1 MSRNEAGNGSG
12 TEAGSGT
19 ETETGRERTAGP
31 GRVPLRTADVA
42 RESGYSA
49 QQVRD
54 LERLGVIPPAARAA
68 NGYRSYA
75 PVHVRALRAY
85 RGLAAAVGPVE
96 ARSTLAELRT
106 GTVETAAA
114 AIGAVHVRLARE
126 RDEALRAQRALRA
139 IQDER
144 NAPESGGG
152 GEAGEGEEER
162 DTMTITELAS
172 ALGVRSST
180 LRFWEQEG
188 LVAPER
194 VTSLRARRYGLPA
207 IRAARIVAAL
217 RGGGH
222 GIPEVRAV
230 MDSLTGL
237 GGPEETRRLLR
248 RRLDGIAERTVALL
262 RAGSDLAA
270 VVTSA
275 GARQEPPDPDP
286 NPNPNQDP
294 DPDQDPNPDPN
305 PNQDPNPNP
314 NSDPAPGDAP

>member
-1 MSRNEAGNGSG
+1 MRGS
-12 TEAGSGT
+12 EAGSGT
-19 ETETGRERTAGP
+19 ETGRERTGGP
-31 GRVPLRTADVA
+31 GRAPLRTADVA

-54 LERLGVIPPAARAA
+54 LERLGVIPPAVRAA
-68 NGYRSYA
+68 NGYRSYT

-144 NAPESGGG
+144 NAPESGGEG
-152 GEAGEGEEER
+152 RTEGEEGAGEER

-237 GGPEETRRLLR
+237 DGPEETRRLLR

-275 GARQEPPDPDP
+275 GAPEELPAP
-286 NPNPNQDP
+286 DP
-294 DPDQDPNPDPN
+294 DPDQGQDSDPDQDQGPDPD
-305 PNQDPNPNP
+305 PEQDQNQD
-314 NSDPAPGDAP
+314 STQDPAPGDAP